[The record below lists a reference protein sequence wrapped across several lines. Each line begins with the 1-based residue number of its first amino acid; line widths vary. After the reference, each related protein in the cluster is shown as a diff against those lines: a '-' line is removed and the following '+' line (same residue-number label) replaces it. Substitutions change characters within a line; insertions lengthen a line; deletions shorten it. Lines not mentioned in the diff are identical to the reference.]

1 MRFEFPLNLIG
12 KSTMAFS
19 TGQSW
24 RVCKSWYTAGSPEEG
39 FRRSL
44 ADGLNQ
50 SVVSSV
56 AQARS
61 LVEQAFPYW
70 RMSTNTRQRFTAQH
84 IHFSPASHERGCAAN
99 ILATFVI
106 RWRQICMRGTFDGS
120 YPVRVSAGKRWM
132 WPWNSQWDSETV
144 PQRFLDLR
152 ENTTEQEF
160 SI

>member
-24 RVCKSWYTAGSPEEG
+24 RVCKSWYTAGSQEEG

-70 RMSTNTRQRFTAQH
+70 RLSTNTRQRFTAQH

-144 PQRFLDLR
+144 PQRFWDLR

>member
-1 MRFEFPLNLIG
+1 MSSACSMGIW
-12 KSTMAFS
+12 STL
-19 TGQSW
+19 
-24 RVCKSWYTAGSPEEG
+24 KSWYTDGRKEEG
-39 FRRSL
+39 FRCCL

-70 RMSTNTRQRFTAQH
+70 RLSFYEYSTAIHSTACTNTFQSSLCHQQ
-84 IHFSPASHERGCAAN
+84 GCAAN

-106 RWRQICMRGTFDGS
+106 RWRQIFMRATFDGS
-120 YPVRVSAGKRWM
+120 YPVRVSSGKRWM
-132 WPWNSQWDSETV
+132 WPWSSQWDSETV
-144 PQRFLDLR
+144 LRRFWDLP